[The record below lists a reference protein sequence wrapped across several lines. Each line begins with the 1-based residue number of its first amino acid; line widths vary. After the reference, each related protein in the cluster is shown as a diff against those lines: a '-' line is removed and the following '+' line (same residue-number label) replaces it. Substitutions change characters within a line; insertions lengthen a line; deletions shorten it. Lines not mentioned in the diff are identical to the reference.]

1 MSQVVTPVCNE
12 SPRAA
17 AMSDLVVRLVN
28 DSLTEYSYAASVA
41 ELQYNLIASDT
52 GFEVKEPD
60 VHGG

>member
-1 MSQVVTPVCNE
+1 MCNE

-41 ELQYNLIASDT
+41 ELQYNLLASDT
-52 GFEVKEPD
+52 GFEVKESMFVGD
-60 VHGG
+60 EIANN